1 MFVTPFTRTASA
13 LVRSMSSSTAG
24 VGRLSG
30 KVAVVTAST
39 DGIGYAIAKKLG
51 EEGAHVVVSS
61 RKMDNVERAVSD
73 LKAANLQVT
82 GMACHVG
89 KAEDRKALFDL
100 VKEQFGGL
108 DILVSNAAVNPY
120 FGSALATPE
129 AAYDKIFDVNVK
141 ATFQLIQEAV
151 PLMKGRDN
159 SSITIV
165 SSIGGY
171 TPFELL
177 GIYSVSKTAL
187 IGLTKALTPE
197 LADHKIRVNCLCPG
211 VIRTKFSGA
220 LWKDQAAE
228 EECLKMIPM
237 NRLGEPEDCG
247 GVVSFLSSDDARFV
261 TGESI
266 VVAGGSQSR
275 L

>member
-1 MFVTPFTRTASA
+1 MFITPFTRTSSSLVRNLSSSA
-13 LVRSMSSSTAG
+13 L
-24 VGRLSG
+24 GRLSG

-51 EEGAHVVVSS
+51 EDGAHVVISS
-61 RKMDNVERAVSD
+61 RKKANVDKAVD
-73 LKAANLQVT
+73 KLKSANIQVS
-82 GMACHVG
+82 GIACHVG
-89 KAEDRKALFDL
+89 KSEDRKALLDS
-100 VKEQFGGL
+100 VREQFNGF

-120 FGSALATPE
+120 FGSILMTPE
-129 AAYDKIFDVNVK
+129 SAYDKIFDVNVK

-171 TPFELL
+171 TPFDLL
-177 GIYSVSKTAL
+177 GIYSVSKTTL

-197 LADHKIRVNCLCPG
+197 LSQLNIRVNCLCPG
-211 VIRTKFSGA
+211 IIRTKFSGA
-220 LWKDQAAE
+220 LWKNKAAE
-228 EECLKMIPM
+228 EECLKIVPM
-237 NRLGEPEDCG
+237 KRLGEPEDCG
-247 GVVSFLSSDDARFV
+247 GIVSFLSSDDARYV